1 MIWEMIGLVSDKA
14 EKILKDLEIE
24 YSPELKVEN
33 IKEPPHGLWATLRSM
48 GPTFVLAGAIVG
60 SGELIATTLLGARI
74 GYVMLWMIIL
84 SCLAK
89 VMIQEAIGRYII
101 ATGKGLEEILD
112 EIPGPRLGASWA
124 VWWSILLMVS
134 LLVTMAGIFG
144 SQGLA
149 MKGLIGVGS
158 PNFWGIV
165 VGIVGIALLFRGIYA
180 DIERVMVT
188 LVVAFSIITTFLAFI
203 GLQFTPYAY
212 SISDIASGLQFKLP
226 AAGMAVAIS
235 VFGMTGLSANEL
247 VQYTYWA
254 KGKGYAAWTGPKG
267 TSGWEE
273 RAKGWIHVMRL
284 DLIVGCVVYTL
295 VTIAFYVLGAA
306 VLHRM
311 GITPGGMKLVED
323 LANMYTQTLG
333 GWAKILFMFAAFVVL
348 WSTYLVNSAGISRV
362 VGDGFIRAKI
372 CKVSNLGQ
380 VLSWRRFFL
389 IVGPLLMFLL
399 YYVFPSPAGLVVL
412 GGMLLSI
419 SLPIIAIIAL
429 LLHYKIKRQ
438 APEFSIGPLGDVL
451 LWISVVVNITF
462 VVGGYLLL

>member
-1 MIWEMIGLVSDKA
+1 MHIVS
-14 EKILKDLEIE
+14 L
-24 YSPELKVEN
+24 
-33 IKEPPHGLWATLRSM
+33 
-48 GPTFVLAGAIVG
+48 
-60 SGELIATTLLGARI
+60 TLLLDCSLNYQQQAW
-74 GYVMLWMIIL
+74 LWH
-84 SCLAK
+84 
-89 VMIQEAIGRYII
+89 
-101 ATGKGLEEILD
+101 
-112 EIPGPRLGASWA
+112 
-124 VWWSILLMVS
+124 
-134 LLVTMAGIFG
+134 F
-144 SQGLA
+144 
-149 MKGLIGVGS
+149 
-158 PNFWGIV
+158 
-165 VGIVGIALLFRGIYA
+165 
-180 DIERVMVT
+180 
-188 LVVAFSIITTFLAFI
+188 
-203 GLQFTPYAY
+203 
-212 SISDIASGLQFKLP
+212 
-226 AAGMAVAIS
+226 

-254 KGKGYAAWTGPKG
+254 KGKGYAAWTGPRG

-273 RAKGWIHVMRL
+273 RAKDGSASCL

-372 CKVSNLGQ
+372 CKVSNLRQ